1 MNESC
6 RIAGSRFRPYA
17 SSTPEGDREQDRR
30 FGLLCFGACPI
41 ANLSPDSVGEGYGVN
56 VRRTGGIG
64 GGGIAAAGGREVS
77 GGSAE
82 PAGGESASADRA
94 SVLPPA
100 GHVRVGLESRRRST
114 NQRGPAEQ
122 GLLRRAA

>member
-41 ANLSPDSVGEGYGVN
+41 ANQRPPDKGEAEQGSETAARLAAAEYP
-56 VRRTGGIG
+56 G
-64 GGGIAAAGGREVS
+64 GGRPVAAERAAKAAQGERV
-77 GGSAE
+77 GGSWRN
-82 PAGGESASADRA
+82 S
-94 SVLPPA
+94 
-100 GHVRVGLESRRRST
+100 LEKYP
-114 NQRGPAEQ
+114 NDRGPADQ
-122 GLLRRAA
+122 CLVSRAPWI